1 MKPYKTSD
9 LGLAA
14 YLATQGYDL
23 LGCVPANDTGRLLF
37 VFEDK
42 DTRDDLVEAYITGQ
56 GMVSAKLY
64 SAKITAMKKALKDP
78 VV

>member
-14 YLATQGYDL
+14 YLATQGYAL
-23 LGCVPANDTGRLLF
+23 LGCVATGDSGRLLF
-37 VFEDK
+37 VFEDQ

-56 GMVSAKLY
+56 GQVSAKLY
-64 SAKITAMKKALKDP
+64 SAKLTAMKKALKDP
-78 VV
+78 VS